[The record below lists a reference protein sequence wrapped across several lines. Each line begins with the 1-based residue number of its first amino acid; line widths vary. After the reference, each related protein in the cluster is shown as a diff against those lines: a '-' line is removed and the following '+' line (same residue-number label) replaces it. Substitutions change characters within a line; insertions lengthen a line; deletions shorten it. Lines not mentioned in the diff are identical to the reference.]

1 MRIKKTITKEKMPR
15 SFILFSQLIL
25 KGNVWRSVWRI
36 CMCTKSCLTLQL
48 ESPLKANTPPPP
60 HLFFFGFDIFM
71 NYAKIRQFT
80 LGATDITFLSLP
92 LWVIVYVTSYTWR
105 DMTVFNWYLLG
116 KGMADCLFK
125 ILVVRYV
132 RFTAV
137 LNDRLRRI
145 NWKLITD

>member
-1 MRIKKTITKEKMPR
+1 MRIKKTIPKEKMPR

-92 LWVIVYVTSYTWR
+92 L
-105 DMTVFNWYLLG
+105 
-116 KGMADCLFK
+116 
-125 ILVVRYV
+125 
-132 RFTAV
+132 
-137 LNDRLRRI
+137 
-145 NWKLITD
+145 